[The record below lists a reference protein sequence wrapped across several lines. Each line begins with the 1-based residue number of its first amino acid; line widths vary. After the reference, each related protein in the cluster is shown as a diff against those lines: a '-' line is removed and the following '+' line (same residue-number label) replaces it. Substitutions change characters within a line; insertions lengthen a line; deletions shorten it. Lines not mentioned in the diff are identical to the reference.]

1 MVPVGKFFEVPK
13 TGILETQTRFWDQKV
28 PPFRNGGN
36 SGQRGLWISQVKWLA
51 FPIVEIYK
59 LKRAY
64 TYNLLVKQLSVMYL
78 IRNFLQHPGNLIFLE
93 KKTLIAENHQSFIL
107 AEVRGY
113 GALNHMILKTRMTFC
128 EFLYIP

>member
-93 KKTLIAENHQSFIL
+93 KKH
-107 AEVRGY
+107 
-113 GALNHMILKTRMTFC
+113 
-128 EFLYIP
+128 